1 MRNMTKELDEALQSC
16 LDLIRGGQETVDSVV
31 TRYPDLAAELKPQ
44 LETVL
49 WLSAHRQA
57 LEPRP
62 GFVTASRRRLMT
74 QLQQEQRQVPLTWRE
89 HLQQFWS
96 AQKLA
101 PVAFV
106 FILLLSLFVS
116 GTIVSASQK
125 SLPGDNLYAVKL
137 TLEQLALATSLDQA
151 SDAKLQIQFV
161 EERLEEVRAL
171 IFEGRYEQVAR
182 TVHDYEDH
190 INKTIELIGAVS
202 EQDKSQAR
210 QLALEL
216 ETILSQHRL
225 ILIALRIN
233 APDSIYSAISQVLMA
248 AEQAESMAKEFSV
261 LIPPTP
267 TPVRPTSTP
276 VPSPVPTNTP
286 RPTPTLAPTE
296 RPLPTE
302 PEEPTSTP
310 SRTPEPSATPT
321 PIPPTLTPTDT
332 EEPPTD
338 TPVPTDTPTPTPTPD
353 TTTPTPDTPTPTPD
367 TPTPTP
373 HTPTPT
379 PHTPSPSPTD
389 TLPPP
394 TTPPPTTPP
403 PPTPTNTPS
412 PPTATPIYSPP
423 PLFTIPPP
431 S

>member
-1 MRNMTKELDEALQSC
+1 MKNMTKELDEALQSC

-44 LETVL
+44 LETIL

-106 FILLLSLFVS
+106 FILLLTLFVS

-125 SLPGDNLYAVKL
+125 SLPGDNLYAVKR
-137 TLEQLALATSLDQA
+137 TLEQLALTTSLDQA
-151 SDAKLQIQFV
+151 SDAELQLLYAKERF
-161 EERLEEVRAL
+161 EEIRTLM
-171 IFEGRYEQVAR
+171 FEGRYEDVAS
-182 TVHDYEDH
+182 TVHDYQDH

-202 EQDKSQAR
+202 EQDAVQAR

-216 ETILSQHRL
+216 ETILAQHKL
-225 ILIALRIN
+225 ILAALSIN
-233 APDSIYSAISQVLMA
+233 APDSIFSAISQVLVA
-248 AEQAESMAKEFSV
+248 AEMAESMAEEFSF

-267 TPVRPTSTP
+267 TPFRPTSTP
-276 VPSPVPTNTP
+276 VPSPVPSDTP

-302 PEEPTSTP
+302 PEEEPTSTP

-321 PIPPTLTPTDT
+321 PNPPSLTPTDT
-332 EEPPTD
+332 EEPP
-338 TPVPTDTPTPTPTPD
+338 
-353 TTTPTPDTPTPTPD
+353 
-367 TPTPTP
+367 
-373 HTPTPT
+373 
-379 PHTPSPSPTD
+379 
-389 TLPPP
+389 
-394 TTPPPTTPP
+394 PP
-403 PPTPTNTPS
+403 PPTETDTPEPT
-412 PPTATPIYSPP
+412 PTDIPP
-423 PLFTIPPP
+423 PLPPMNSP
-431 S
+431 P

>member
-1 MRNMTKELDEALQSC
+1 MKNMTKELDEALQSC

-44 LETVL
+44 LETIL

-62 GFVTASRRRLMT
+62 GFVAASRRRLVT

-106 FILLLSLFVS
+106 FILLLTLFVS

-125 SLPGDNLYAVKL
+125 SLPGDNLYAVKR
-137 TLEQLALATSLDQA
+137 TLEQLALTTSLDQA
-151 SDAKLQIQFV
+151 SDAELQLLYAKERF
-161 EERLEEVRAL
+161 EEIRTLM
-171 IFEGRYEQVAR
+171 FEGRYEDVAS
-182 TVHDYEDH
+182 TVHDYQDH

-202 EQDKSQAR
+202 EQDAVQAR

-216 ETILSQHRL
+216 ETILAQHKL
-225 ILIALRIN
+225 ILAALSIN
-233 APDSIYSAISQVLMA
+233 APDSIFSAISQVLVA
-248 AEQAESMAKEFSV
+248 AEMAESMAEEFSV
-261 LIPPTP
+261 LIPPSP
-267 TPVRPTSTP
+267 TPFRPTSTP
-276 VPSPVPTNTP
+276 VPSPVPSDTP

-302 PEEPTSTP
+302 PEEEPTSIP

-321 PIPPTLTPTDT
+321 PNPPSLTPTDT
-332 EEPPTD
+332 EEPPPPPPTETD
-338 TPVPTDTPTPTPTPD
+338 TPEPTPTDTPEPTPTD
-353 TTTPTPDTPTPTPD
+353 TPEPTPTDMTP
-367 TPTPTP
+367 PTPA
-373 HTPTPT
+373 
-379 PHTPSPSPTD
+379 PTD
-389 TLPPP
+389 TPLPL
-394 TTPPPTTPP
+394 T
-403 PPTPTNTPS
+403 S
-412 PPTATPIYSPP
+412 TPINSPP
-423 PLFTIPPP
+423 PLFTIPTP